1 MRTRTLLP
9 FAALLALAGAPY
21 ACSSDD
27 SNGGGAGS
35 DRDGGTVLED
45 GGVEETPA
53 CAKGA
58 GAAAV
63 AEPAFLMN
71 LDSDTGWFSSPAIV
85 DLSDGAT
92 TTRALVVPS
101 YSIDVYSPTGELLSH
116 VDEGGA
122 TSGRIYPPAPVAD
135 LDGDGATDLVVGGS
149 DGTAAAYEW
158 TSGGFSLKPGWAGAS
173 TCSGGD
179 CPETRGL
186 AAADL
191 DGDGR
196 IETVFT
202 TTNTSDT
209 GAQVFVFGADGSIY
223 QPASASGFAAWP
235 RYNTETGP
243 GNDADFNGQGN
254 HGYGCYGENVG
265 IGNIDDDPELE
276 ILVTYDNHHIN
287 AFNHDGTSLLASSY
301 FTNRANEYDGM
312 RLGWGQF
319 IRYADPAV
327 EEQHYHLHQGDWP
340 GPSTQMWLQWTASPP
355 SVADVNGD
363 GKNEVLGF
371 PNGERNE
378 PYETQ
383 AYLLMVLE
391 GNYGD
396 GERAA
401 MRLPGFEALPSSDK
415 PAVRPDGDW
424 YPPSGIPAPAI
435 ANVVGD
441 ARPEVVVSLN
451 DGFVYCFSPDGQTLW
466 RYDVT
471 HGAPKTFSSE
481 PVVADLNGDGK
492 PEVIFGTYSLEPDGG
507 HLVILAN
514 TGELLHDVVL
524 PGQGENGNGIGVP
537 AAPTVGDLDG
547 DGTLEIAVL
556 TFDHGV
562 DVFTVPGSEDNCMPW
577 PTGRGNNLRNGQG
590 PAYVK

>member
-1 MRTRTLLP
+1 MRKARAW
-9 FAALLALAGAPY
+9 AALAVVAGAWGCGGDERP
-21 ACSSDD
+21 ADVPRDD
-27 SNGGGAGS
+27 STTYGDGSVVETAACKVGGG
-35 DRDGGTVLED
+35 T
-45 GGVEETPA
+45 
-53 CAKGA
+53 
-58 GAAAV
+58 AAV
-63 AEPAFLMN
+63 EKPVFLMN
-71 LDSDTGWFSSPAIV
+71 VGSDTGWFSSPAIA
-85 DLSDGAT
+85 DLSDGTT

-101 YSIDVYSPTGELLSH
+101 YSIDVYSATGEPLSH

-122 TSGRIYPPAPVAD
+122 TSGRIYPPAPIAD

-158 TSGGFSLKPGWAGAS
+158 TSAGFVLKAGWEGAS

-191 DGDGR
+191 DGDGS

-209 GAQVFVFGADGSIY
+209 GGQVFVFAADGQVY
-223 QPASASGFAAWP
+223 QPASAQGFTAWP
-235 RYNTETGP
+235 RYNTESGP

-254 HGYGCYGENVG
+254 QGYGCYGENVG

-276 ILVTYDNHHIN
+276 ILVTYDNHQIN
-287 AFNHDGTSLLASSY
+287 AFNHDGTSLLASSW
-301 FTNRANEYDGM
+301 FTNRQNEYDGQ

-340 GPSTQMWLQWTASPP
+340 GPTTAMWLQWTASPP
-355 SVADVNGD
+355 SVVDVDGD
-363 GKNEVLGF
+363 GENEVLGF

-383 AYLLMVLE
+383 AHLLMVLQ
-391 GNYGD
+391 GNQGD

-401 MRLPGFEALPSSDK
+401 TRLPGFEALPASEK
-415 PAVRPDGDW
+415 PPVRGDGDW
-424 YPPSGIPAPAI
+424 YPPDGIPAPAI
-435 ANVVGD
+435 VNLLGD
-441 ARPEVVVSLN
+441 PRPETVVSLN
-451 DGFVYCFSPDGQTLW
+451 DGFVYCFGPDAETLW
-466 RYDVT
+466 RYDVSK
-471 HGAPKTFSSE
+471 GASKHFASE
-481 PVVADLNGDGK
+481 PAVADLAGDGR
-492 PEVIFGTYSLEPDGG
+492 PEVIVGTYSLDTNGG
-507 HLVILAN
+507 HLLVLAN
-514 TGELLHDVVL
+514 TGALLFDVEL
-524 PGQGENGNGIGVP
+524 PNQGENGNGIGVP

-547 DGTLEIAVL
+547 DGDLEIALL

-562 DVFTVPGSEDNCMPW
+562 DVFTVPGSGLACTPW
-577 PTGRGNNLRNGQG
+577 ATGRGNLLRNGQG
-590 PAYVK
+590 PAYAP